1 MCLEDHSV
9 PCSQSTTAPCPP
21 SPAASLVPTTNKS
34 TPAQQLKEKSQVPER
49 GNVTSNEDI
58 VLLSASSSTAHQLIN
73 DVNGEGKLNYY
84 FPIISQDQS
93 YGLSE
98 EDSCDASYLQS
109 ISNSAV
115 VFNQQYHDKREQDE
129 SLTAANSFSP
139 DAFFSSVPL
148 FKKLRKKKPAA
159 RLPKLSITDPS
170 TGSQYEQSD
179 QCSSYL
185 TSTHGGL
192 ILPKPNFTVLL
203 HDSNQGVP
211 IAPRPDPNSS
221 VSCYVLV
228 VPAPLYY
235 ENFLVQESLQLQPLG
250 QAEDMQPAVP
260 PETQE
265 KIIEIDTTPEGKDKY
280 YADQLDLNDS

>member
-1 MCLEDHSV
+1 M

-34 TPAQQLKEKSQVPER
+34 TPTQQLKEQSQVPER
-49 GNVTSNEDI
+49 GNVTSVSD
-58 VLLSASSSTAHQLIN
+58 SSSADHQLIS
-73 DVNGEGKLNYY
+73 DVNGEEKINYY
-84 FPIISQDQS
+84 FPIIGQDQS

-115 VFNQQYHDKREQDE
+115 VFNQQYQDKREEDE

-159 RLPKLSITDPS
+159 RLPKLSLTDSS

-185 TSTHGGL
+185 TSSHGGL

-235 ENFLVQESLQLQPLG
+235 ENFVLQESFQLQPLG
-250 QAEDMQPAVP
+250 QADDLLPTVP

-265 KIIEIDTTPEGKDKY
+265 KITEIDTTPEGKDKH
-280 YADQLDLNDS
+280 YADLIPMTADYVDTQN